1 MPEESNSLLN
11 VLSLEDDLKDAELLH
26 EMLVDA
32 DYQVS
37 MDIAKGEKEYVDFL
51 KGRNYD
57 IIFADNSVTSFDAMA
72 ALKVA
77 LSLKPEIP
85 FICVSGTIG
94 EEKAVEL
101 LKQGASDYVIK
112 DRLNRLAF
120 AVQRA
125 LKEKEIQK
133 ASKQAERALKNSED
147 KYSKAFQSSPYSI
160 TISRLEDG
168 GYIEVNDTF
177 VSMSGFTRK
186 EALSNT
192 TIGLN
197 IWVNKEE
204 RNSVISALLSGK
216 DVEGKEFLFRKKNG
230 EIMTGLFSAKIIYVN
245 EEPYMLSSVDDITKR
260 KKSENLLM
268 ESEQKS
274 KSIMENSA
282 DAIFLTNQQGRYVYI
297 NKAVTAMLGYTSEEM
312 INKTIADISPPD
324 KIEEYFKF
332 FKQIMNEGK
341 GFTEIE
347 LLKKDG
353 NYISTDLNTVV
364 LPDGTVY
371 GSCGDITER
380 KQAESEL
387 IKAKEKAEESD
398 RLKSAFLTNMSHE
411 IRTPMNGILGFA
423 ELLKRPNLTGEKQQQ
438 FLRLIG
444 ESGERMLETINN
456 IIDISKIEAG
466 LMSVYISE
474 SNINKQIEFLHEFF
488 KPMAESKGLQLSFN
502 NGLPS
507 NEAIIKTDSGK
518 INSILTNLVKNAI
531 KFTDAGSI
539 EFGYKKKGKYLEF
552 FVKDTGIG
560 IPKDRQDAIFERF
573 IQADIE
579 DKRAFQ
585 GSGLGLSISKKY
597 VELHDGEIWVESKE
611 GLGST
616 FYFTIP
622 YNAISVDK
630 NVIGNAVSEI
640 EEVQIKNLKILI
652 AEDEEVSDL
661 FITEA
666 LQEISHKIIHAETG
680 VEAIEACRNNPDLDL
695 ILMDIRMP
703 EMDGLEAT
711 RQIRLFNTDVI
722 IIAQTAY
729 AFVSDRKNVLEA
741 GCNDY
746 ISKPI
751 NMTLLLEL
759 IKKHVNK

>member
-371 GSCGDITER
+371 GSCRDITER